1 MSGTATLNRLCERSE
16 AIQSGLRASWIAT
29 SPSVPRNDGTRD
41 ATLLGDFVAS
51 CESNFLAQRHE
62 GTMGF
67 LKRIL
72 EFMFKSLRS
81 DDSPHPNPSP
91 EGKGLDEVIILERS
105 VR

>member
-1 MSGTATLNRLCERSE
+1 
-16 AIQSGLRASWIAT
+16 
-29 SPSVPRNDGTRD
+29 
-41 ATLLGDFVAS
+41 
-51 CESNFLAQRHE
+51 
-62 GTMGF
+62 MGF